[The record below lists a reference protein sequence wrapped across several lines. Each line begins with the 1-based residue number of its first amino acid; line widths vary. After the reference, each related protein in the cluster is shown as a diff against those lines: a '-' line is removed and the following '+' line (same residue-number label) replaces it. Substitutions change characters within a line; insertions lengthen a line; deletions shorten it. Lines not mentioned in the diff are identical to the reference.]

1 MTEEKKKK
9 QKGKEKRREELYE
22 VGGRRRDSEKHFIPN
37 LFKKSAP
44 TSAYLI
50 KLEF

>member
-9 QKGKEKRREELYE
+9 RGEEKRREELYE
-22 VGGRRRDSEKHFIPN
+22 VGGRRRGAEKHFIPS
-37 LFKKSAP
+37 LFKKRTS

-50 KLEF
+50 TLEF